1 MGKYS
6 KDLDSSLV
14 DLVEQEVAKTNLQQ
28 IGVRVEPIKLNKS
41 NGSVGEILKGNEL
54 VKLFING
61 DDLVAIALYEDA
73 FFMVDEETRRI
84 WVESLVS
91 QISYDIDKDKL
102 VITKPELMVPLGMY
116 RKYGSK
122 VVDKMEIA
130 LMTVTDLEEKRK
142 EEKKKNK

>member
-14 DLVEQEVAKTNLQQ
+14 ELVEQEVAKTNLQQ

>member
-102 VITKPELMVPLGMY
+102 VITEPELMVPLGMY